1 MSDFSD
7 LRKKLNGIKPQV
19 GGCHQNKDEVF
30 KYAWDNGCRLFDDGY
45 GYSGRL
51 VNTSFLGQFLKDKNH
66 DDYVI
71 VEKLPMFDKLYFE
84 EFGVHIYEADDKK
97 LKEMVDFIFNFQ
109 IKTLGVDY
117 IDCYL
122 LHALDDTQYS
132 DNNYLTK
139 DLYIRLYKILME
151 YKEKGL
157 IKHLGF
163 SAHIGFYRMFYL
175 CEEFKKAL
183 GEGVVDVAEVSYNI
197 LNDKG
202 HTQSNPCYFA
212 KQYKVMV
219 WDAIGEEGIK
229 YLKDNGY
236 FVIDCMP
243 HESGR
248 IGQISTAEDWFRWA
262 DRFALNNKNIDVVLE
277 GTSYI
282 PHFQMMLEEAG
293 ILKRE
298 IQEMRDIEGSSNRC
312 HE

>member
-1 MSDFSD
+1 MDT
-7 LRKKLNGIKPQV
+7 KKLCILGSTGSIGTQALEVAKHLDIEVDALCAHSNVKLLEEISAFKARLSGFNVLIK
-19 GGCHQNKDEVF
+19 N
-30 KYAWDNGCRLFDDGY
+30 FDD
-45 GYSGRL
+45 RKAAL
-51 VNTSFLGQFLKDKNH
+51 EDELKEKNALMAAN
-66 DDYVI
+66 D
-71 VEKLPMFDKLYFE
+71 E
-84 EFGVHIYEADDKK
+84 K

-109 IKTLGVDY
+109 MKTLGVDY

-139 DLYIRLYKILME
+139 DLYIRLYKILLG

-183 GEGVVDVAEVSYNI
+183 GEGVIDVAEVSYNI

-202 HTQSNPCYFA
+202 HTQKEPCYFA
-212 KQYKVMV
+212 KQYGVMV

-236 FVIDCMP
+236 FVIDMMP

-293 ILKRE
+293 VLKRD
-298 IQEMRDIEGSSNRC
+298 IQEMRDIEGTSHRC